1 MSHSSYQFNNYNLYL
16 SNKKIVTINGSLTT
30 IAGVGDIQVS
40 PTLNL
45 RNVLHVSKLSTNLVS
60 IQNLTQHLGCN
71 VIFLPYS
78 LCILR
83 LVIREDDWTY

>member
-1 MSHSSYQFNNYNLYL
+1 MSHSSYQFNNYNPCP
-16 SNKKIVTINGSLTT
+16 SNKKIVTINGSSTT
-30 IAGVGDIQVS
+30 IAGVGDIQIS

-45 RNVLHVSKLSTNLVS
+45 TKVLHVPNLSTNLVS
-60 IQNLTQHLGCN
+60 IQNLTQHLGFN

-83 LVIREDDWTY
+83 PVIMEDD